1 MTKNVLVLHCSP
13 REGGNTHSLAEMFSA
28 GAEASSHRVTRLNIG
43 KAIVGPCIACDY
55 CREHDHI
62 CIQQDDMPQILGAI
76 VAADAVAF
84 AAPLYF
90 YGLPAQMKL
99 VMDRLY
105 ALGPQY
111 PRHNKEAVLL
121 LAGGSSKPEDYEGA
135 IKNFQ
140 LAFIDYLKWTDRGI
154 LIAPGVYAMGE
165 IKENPILA
173 EAFKIGFN
181 L

>member
-1 MTKNVLVLHCSP
+1 MNKNVLVLHCSP

-28 GAEASSHRVTRLNIG
+28 GAEAAGHRVNRLNIG
-43 KAIVGPCIACDY
+43 KAIVGPCAACGY

-62 CIQQDDMPQILGAI
+62 CVQEDDMVEILGAI
-76 VAADAVAF
+76 VAADCVAF

-90 YGLPAQMKL
+90 FGLPAQMKL
-99 VMDRLY
+99 VLDRLY
-105 ALGPQY
+105 TLGPQY
-111 PRHNKEAVLL
+111 PRHNKETVLL
-121 LAGGSSKPEDYEGA
+121 LAGASSRPQDYEA
-135 IKNFQ
+135 AVKNYQ
-140 LAFIDYLKWTDRGI
+140 LALIDFLKWQDKGV
-154 LIAPGVYAMGE
+154 LLAPGVSAAGE